1 MTYYDQNSVVFD
13 MPNPEAPEDRHTS
26 KPYGAVGASKIRVV
40 LDRACPVAL
49 SWIALSA
56 AIFLPPSMACAS
68 AQVNVL
74 THRNDLTR
82 MGQNTNE
89 TILTLANVNSNSFG
103 KLFAYSV
110 DGHVYAQP
118 LYVSG
123 VVILGQGMRNVVYVA
138 TQHNGVYAFDA
149 DSNSGLNVGVIWQ
162 TKWGTSAVMPN
173 SDLRNPYSTYHDI
186 NPEVGITGTPVIDLA
201 SGTIYLDA
209 FTHEGSSYFHRIHA
223 LNITNGIERPF
234 GPVLVSASVPGGG
247 VGSSGGVVTLVH
259 KQHLQRSALSL
270 AGGKLFVAY

>member
-123 VVILGQGMRNVVYVA
+123 VVIPGQGMRNR
-138 TQHNGVYAFDA
+138 
-149 DSNSGLNVGVIWQ
+149 SEERRVG
-162 TKWGTSAVMPN
+162 K
-173 SDLRNPYSTYHDI
+173 
-186 NPEVGITGTPVIDLA
+186 EC
-201 SGTIYLDA
+201 
-209 FTHEGSSYFHRIHA
+209 
-223 LNITNGIERPF
+223 
-234 GPVLVSASVPGGG
+234 
-247 VGSSGGVVTLVH
+247 
-259 KQHLQRSALSL
+259 RSRWSP
-270 AGGKLFVAY
+270 